1 MKLQA
6 GPHQS
11 ESFIY
16 KNQQLDIA
24 QIVIKISKRC
34 FTMDYYLAKPPV
46 HLIDHSVDKCE
57 ELSAE
62 RKKADPKVQKSIS
75 CMTAPALCSHD

>member
-1 MKLQA
+1 MKMQA

-11 ESFIY
+11 ESFIS
-16 KNQQLDIA
+16 KNHQLDIA
-24 QIVIKISKRC
+24 QMITKINKQC
-34 FTMDYYLAKPPV
+34 FTTDYFLPKLSA
-46 HLIDHSVDKCE
+46 HLTDRSVDKCE

-62 RKKADPKVQKSIS
+62 RKKADPKVQKSTP